1 MLKFSKTLK
10 VLGAAALLS
19 LGPIAAPAVAQQDVS
34 LSDILARVR
43 ADSEQLS
50 QENQRRLREF
60 QEARDEQEA
69 IMATARSE
77 LAAVEARARNLN
89 AQFEANQSQLDEL
102 QFQLE
107 TEAGDFGEL
116 LGQFRTA
123 AGETMPVIENSL
135 ANFHYPG
142 RVEKLSQISQ
152 ASALPSRG
160 DLDSLPKAILQEM
173 IAQSEVT
180 TFTANVS
187 NGGSNGEN
195 AELDL
200 MRVGT
205 FTAATTDGTRFVEV
219 STEGS
224 EPRISAFASPPG
236 GIYRSGMRS
245 LINANEG
252 QVVRAPVDPTR
263 GDLLAIFGNTLGV
276 WEWERFQQGGFVG
289 YVILFFILPLG
300 LVLGLFK
307 IFSLFTMGAA
317 MGSTAKS
324 KSAGTGNPLA
334 RVFEAYE
341 AHRNDDIETLELKL
355 DEQILKET
363 PKIERFNDIV
373 KVLAAVAPLAGL
385 LGTVVGMIRVFT
397 AITNY
402 GTGDPQIM
410 AGGISEA
417 LVTTM
422 LGLVAAVPLLLI
434 GSIASS
440 MARSNQQVLDEQAAG
455 LVAERA
461 ERGGAA

>member
-1 MLKFSKTLK
+1 MLKFKKSLK
-10 VLGAAALLS
+10 ALGAAALLS
-19 LGPIAAPAVAQQDVS
+19 LGTLAAPAVAQQNVS
-34 LSDILARVR
+34 LSDILSRVR
-43 ADSEQLS
+43 TDSDQLS

-60 QEARDEQEA
+60 QEAREEQADIMEA
-69 IMATARSE
+69 ARAE
-77 LAAVEARARNLN
+77 LRAVEARANALT
-89 AQFEANQSQLDEL
+89 AQFDANQAQLDEL
-102 QFQLE
+102 QTQLE

-123 AGETMPVIENSL
+123 AGETMPVIQNSL
-135 ANFHYPG
+135 GNFHYPG

-152 ASALPSRG
+152 ASALPSRA
-160 DLDSLPKAILQEM
+160 DLDSLPNAILQEM

-180 TFTANVS
+180 TFEADVS
-187 NGGSNGEN
+187 NGGSGGEN
-195 AELDL
+195 ARLEL

-219 STEGS
+219 NADNG
-224 EPRISAFASPPG
+224 RLSAFSSQPG

-245 LINANEG
+245 LISANEG
-252 QVVRAPVDPTR
+252 QVVRAPIDPTR

-289 YVILFFILPLG
+289 YVILLFILPLG

-307 IFSLFTMGAA
+307 IFSLFTMGNA
-317 MGSTAKS
+317 MRSTSKS

-461 ERGGAA
+461 ERGGVA